1 MISKVM
7 QTIITELPKAVNEP
21 FKDNYLADYI
31 RNEARDIIRDNTPTK
46 YQDYF
51 FKGSAGE
58 GAWVK
63 NKDAWIGIFNPKIT
77 SGAKQGY
84 YLVYGFPINSN
95 YIRFGIGQG
104 FTEAQERYGS
114 KNWENALDTHAG
126 LMQLK
131 IPSYADRFPSGQVEF
146 TKQDGK
152 SYYRS
157 GFVYHRVYD
166 VTNLPPEEEL
176 VEDLAVMLDAYQE
189 LYKKGGRNLDIN
201 IDEVEKNK
209 NSFEAHEEL
218 YQSPPKQKTI
228 KKSPK
233 SAAIEDKE
241 LAEVKSSVSNVR
253 LRNPD
258 YGEEAKQNA
267 NHQCEISELHETF
280 TRNKD
285 DKNFTEAHHLI
296 PYEQYDVFADKG
308 LSLDR
313 GCNIVSLC
321 PNCHRN
327 IHHGKK
333 EDIGYLLE
341 QLYKVRGQSL
351 MEIYGCD
358 INLLKSFYKAI

>member
-1 MISKVM
+1 M

-31 RNEARDIIRDNTPTK
+31 TNEAKEIIRDNAPKK

-51 FKGSAGE
+51 FKGSAGM
-58 GAWVK
+58 GRWVSD
-63 NKDAWIGIFNPKIT
+63 KDAWIGIFNPDIT
-77 SGAKQGY
+77 KGASKGY
-84 YLVYGFPINSN
+84 YLVYGFPIGSN
-95 YIRFGIGQG
+95 FVRFGIGQS
-104 FTEAQERYGS
+104 FDEAQKRYK
-114 KNWENALDTHAG
+114 KNWEEAIDG
-126 LMQLK
+126 LAKLSQLK
-131 IPSYADRFPSGQVEF
+131 IPSYSSRFPSGGVSF
-146 TKQDGK
+146 TKHNGE

-157 GFVYHRVYD
+157 GFVYHRLYD
-166 VTNLPPEEEL
+166 INNLPDESEL
-176 VEDLAVMLDAYQE
+176 VEDLAIMLDAYEE
-189 LYKKGGRNLDIN
+189 LYFAAGPRLDTSISHQN
-201 IDEVEKNK
+201 IT
-209 NSFEAHEEL
+209 SFESDEEL
-218 YQSPPKQKTI
+218 YQSPPKKKTI

-233 SAAIEDKE
+233 SSAIEAKE
-241 LAEVKSSVSNVR
+241 LVQVKSSVSNVR
-253 LRNPD
+253 PRNPD

-296 PYEQYDVFADKG
+296 PYEQYDAFADKG